1 MQTYDNVMHVCGFGL
16 SAVGLMGTDFIA
28 AVAATAAAINA
39 GVLLARQII
48 KAWRAFRDW
57 HAKRITTD
65 EFLKQA
71 EDVLQD
77 AEKITEEVQ
86 RIDNRD

>member
-16 SAVGLMGTDFIA
+16 SAVGLTGDEFTA

-39 GVLLARQII
+39 GVLLARLII
-48 KAWRAFRDW
+48 KGWRAFRDW
-57 HAKRITTD
+57 RAKRITTD

-71 EDVLQD
+71 DDVLQD
-77 AEKITEEVQ
+77 AEKITEGVQ
-86 RIDNRD
+86 RIDDRD